1 MPILS
6 QFLRKLVRGYEMKY
20 VKSSRVAAYQK
31 ELRKLLDDNLIDIIL
46 FGSSVKGGVAGD
58 MDIALVIKEKQDI
71 SIIKKKIRDLIKI
84 ADIQIISLDSIYS
97 SIWLT
102 LIKEGFSIR
111 KNKYLSEMYGIKPSV
126 IFKYSLSKLNPV
138 QKVQF
143 ARGISKVISD
153 KGVILTRSVVLMPI
167 QLKNEMI
174 DFLKNWDVYYESRE
188 YDLLPALR
196 KEELF

>member
-1 MPILS
+1 
-6 QFLRKLVRGYEMKY
+6 MKY